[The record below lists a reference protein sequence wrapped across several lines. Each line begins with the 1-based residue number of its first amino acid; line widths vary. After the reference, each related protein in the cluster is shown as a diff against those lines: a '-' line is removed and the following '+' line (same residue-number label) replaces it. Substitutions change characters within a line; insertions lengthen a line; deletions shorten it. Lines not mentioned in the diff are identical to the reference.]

1 VKVRCNPFTK
11 QRASAINRGTP
22 SSRGAMEGHKDKPG
36 HDWVALGVSRNSE
49 IGDRTKL
56 GLVKDKRELEEV
68 AMLCMKLPKRA

>member
-1 VKVRCNPFTK
+1 
-11 QRASAINRGTP
+11 
-22 SSRGAMEGHKDKPG
+22 MEGHKDKPG